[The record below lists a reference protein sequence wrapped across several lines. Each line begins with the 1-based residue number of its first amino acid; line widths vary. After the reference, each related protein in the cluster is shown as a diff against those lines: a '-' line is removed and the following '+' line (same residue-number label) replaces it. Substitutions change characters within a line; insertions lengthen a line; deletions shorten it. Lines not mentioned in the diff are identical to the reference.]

1 MICTDAVQRK
11 VADATGT
18 PVFGK
23 EHMLQILEG
32 FFRKMTQ
39 DAGRDATGGGMVG
52 SQNQYLF

>member
-1 MICTDAVQRK
+1 MVHDLYGCCREEGC
-11 VADATGT
+11 TGT

-32 FFRKMTQ
+32 FFLKMTQ

-52 SQNQYLF
+52 TQNQYLF